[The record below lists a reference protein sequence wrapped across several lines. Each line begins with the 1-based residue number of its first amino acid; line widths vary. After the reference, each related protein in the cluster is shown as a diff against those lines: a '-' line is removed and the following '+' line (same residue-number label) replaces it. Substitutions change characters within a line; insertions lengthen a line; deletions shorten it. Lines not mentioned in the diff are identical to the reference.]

1 MGLFAAA
8 PFLGPVLGP
17 IVGGFLSEYGA
28 SSLLTNLIPSELE
41 MDLLVCSNICIC
53 RVAGHCLLTP

>member
-17 IVGGFLSEYGA
+17 IVGGFLSEYG
-28 SSLLTNLIPSELE
+28 TTVRIR
-41 MDLLVCSNICIC
+41 SNCK
-53 RVAGHCLLTP
+53 